1 MMSIVED
8 FADIKAR
15 LAQIE
20 QEKKETPKPETVEAE
35 TVMWPAFHPDDYI
48 C

>member
-1 MMSIVED
+1 MIVED

-20 QEKKETPKPETVEAE
+20 QEKKAEVPTNEETVEADP
-35 TVMWPAFHPDDYI
+35 VMWPAFHPDDYI